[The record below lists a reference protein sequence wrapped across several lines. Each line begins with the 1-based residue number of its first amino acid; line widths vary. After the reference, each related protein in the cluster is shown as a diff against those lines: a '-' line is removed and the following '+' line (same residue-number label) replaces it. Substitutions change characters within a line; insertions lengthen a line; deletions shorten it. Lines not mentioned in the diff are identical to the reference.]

1 MRNKR
6 RSLGATPRGS
16 CAVCHQGFADATDE
30 EFKLRFTA
38 HLGSLRHMRYLKL
51 QTAPPAPPAPGGKIV
66 LKSKEQLAA
75 IWERARNSPPLS

>member
-1 MRNKR
+1 MRNKK
-6 RSLGATPRGS
+6 RSQGARPRGS

-30 EFKLRFTA
+30 EFTHRITS

-51 QTAPPAPPAPGGKIV
+51 QTAPPAPSGTII

-75 IWERARNSPPLS
+75 IWERARNNPALS